1 MYIALY
7 IEDRNEMTIQRLL
20 CTAITVTTLLGATA
34 AEAESIQPINMEQV
48 MATNS
53 GVEQGSPLAY
63 TIVVEGKPVV
73 LPEGVILALQGKGD
87 VLIPLRAVGEALGYD
102 ITWQPDRQ
110 AAHLEMSIASMDFP
124 LGQSTYYR
132 KGKLQVINLDMDYPM
147 DDAPVLINGVTYVPA
162 KIFEEFLNDVTVDA
176 GNRTVTIEVRKAQL
190 AGMTGAM

>member
-1 MYIALY
+1 MKLK
-7 IEDRNEMTIQRLL
+7 RLL
-20 CTAITVTTLLGATA
+20 CKVITLTILLGSTVA
-34 AEAESIQPINMEQV
+34 AESIQPINMEQV
-48 MATNS
+48 MAMNR

-87 VLIPLRAVGEALGYD
+87 VLIPLRAVGEALNYD

-124 LGQSTYYR
+124 VGQSTYYR

-147 DDAPVLINGVTYVPA
+147 DDGPVLVNGVTYVPA
-162 KIFEEFLNDVTVDA
+162 KIFEEFFNDVAVDPV
-176 GNRTVTIEVRKAQL
+176 NHTVTIEVRKAQL